1 LIQIIYVSFATMA
14 LKLNSKNIIENILK
28 EARDFNGKN
37 DITGQLLYRSGIF
50 VQLLEGDK
58 IQVENLLGKI
68 VLDRKRHE
76 NVKVILNQNVTKRIF
91 SNWSMDYKEVDDKSL
106 SLLNA
111 ILPWQNIIN
120 AADKDEFVPPEKI
133 LKVFQEFRP

>member
-1 LIQIIYVSFATMA
+1 MIQIIYVSFATMA